1 MALSKPRKT
10 LAACC
15 GVHAIHD
22 GISDILYV
30 LLPLL
35 KESFNLTFAEI
46 GMIRGAHRAALAIF
60 QLPAG
65 LLAERVGERNLLV
78 VGTAIAGLA
87 YIGLGLSSGFVA
99 LLAILFFVGLGSAV
113 QHPLSASI
121 ISSAYATGP
130 RRAALG
136 TYAFAGDVGKFAFAG
151 GLGLLIAA
159 GIDWRGPVVSLGVF
173 TVLAAVVVLFVLLAV
188 QIGGRPEKPQERA
201 EEAKVSGWGI
211 REPIGFGAL
220 LGIMIVD
227 NCTRN
232 GFLTFVAFLLIA
244 GNVDTE
250 LAAMAIPAI
259 LLGGMWGKL
268 ACGVLAERV
277 GIIRTVIITE
287 IGTAIGIVVMI
298 FVEGD
303 MALFILPLLGTVLNG
318 TSSVLQGTIG
328 DLVDQERQSRAFGL
342 FFAISAACGIAA
354 PLGFGLLADAIS
366 IPTTMFVI
374 AGIPLLTFPLCLVL
388 SPILRAAASPAE

>member
-1 MALSKPRKT
+1 M
-10 LAACC
+10 
-15 GVHAIHD
+15 
-22 GISDILYV
+22 
-30 LLPLL
+30 
-35 KESFNLTFAEI
+35 
-46 GMIRGAHRAALAIF
+46 
-60 QLPAG
+60 
-65 LLAERVGERNLLV
+65 
-78 VGTAIAGLA
+78 
-87 YIGLGLSSGFVA
+87 
-99 LLAILFFVGLGSAV
+99 
-113 QHPLSASI
+113 
-121 ISSAYATGP
+121 
-130 RRAALG
+130 
-136 TYAFAGDVGKFAFAG
+136 
-151 GLGLLIAA
+151 
-159 GIDWRGPVVSLGVF
+159 SLGVF

-188 QIGGRPEKPQERA
+188 QIGGRPEKPQEKA

-268 ACGVLAERV
+268 ACGFLAERV

-303 MALFILPLLGTVLNG
+303 RLLFILPLLGIVLG
-318 TSSVLQGTIG
+318 TALRPFCREPSATSSTRNANREPSVCFLRLAR
-328 DLVDQERQSRAFGL
+328 LVASQRPLA
-342 FFAISAACGIAA
+342 SAW
-354 PLGFGLLADAIS
+354 ADAIS

-374 AGIPLLTFPLCLVL
+374 AGILLLTFPLMFSVIAHFCARR
-388 SPILRAAASPAE
+388 RAPPNKRSAQ

>member
-1 MALSKPRKT
+1 MATTKPRKP

-15 GVHAIHD
+15 GAHAIHD
-22 GISDILYV
+22 GLSDILYV

-35 KESFNLTFAEI
+35 RESFNLSFAEI
-46 GMIRGAHRAALAIF
+46 GMVRGAHRAALAIF

-65 LLAERVGERNLLV
+65 LLAERLGERNLLV
-78 VGTAIAGLA
+78 IGTAVAGLA
-87 YIGLGLSSGFVA
+87 YIGLGLSSGFVT
-99 LLAILFFVGLGSAV
+99 LLAILFFVGLGSSV

-121 ISSAYATGP
+121 ISTAYATGP

-136 TYAFAGDVGKFAFAG
+136 TYAFAGDVGKFSFAG

-159 GIDWRGPVVSLGVF
+159 GVDWRGPIVSLGVF
-173 TVLAAVVVLFVLLAV
+173 TILTAVVILFVLLAV
-188 QIGGRPEKPQERA
+188 QVGGRPEKPQERA
-201 EEAKVSGWGI
+201 IKTKVSGWGI

-220 LGIMIVD
+220 LGIMIFD

-268 ACGVLAERV
+268 ACGLLAERV

-287 IGTAIGIVVMI
+287 VGTAIGIVVMI

-303 MALFILPLLGTVLNG
+303 MAFFVLPLLGVVLNG

-366 IPTTMFVI
+366 IPATMFVI
-374 AGIPLLTFPLCLVL
+374 SAMLLLVFPLCLVL
-388 SPILRAAASPAE
+388 SPILRAAATPAE

>member
-65 LLAERVGERNLLV
+65 LLAERMGERNLLV

-159 GIDWRGPVVSLGVF
+159 GIDWRGPVV
-173 TVLAAVVVLFVLLAV
+173 AARC
-188 QIGGRPEKPQERA
+188 Q
-201 EEAKVSGWGI
+201 
-211 REPIGFGAL
+211 
-220 LGIMIVD
+220 
-227 NCTRN
+227 
-232 GFLTFVAFLLIA
+232 
-244 GNVDTE
+244 
-250 LAAMAIPAI
+250 
-259 LLGGMWGKL
+259 
-268 ACGVLAERV
+268 
-277 GIIRTVIITE
+277 
-287 IGTAIGIVVMI
+287 
-298 FVEGD
+298 
-303 MALFILPLLGTVLNG
+303 
-318 TSSVLQGTIG
+318 
-328 DLVDQERQSRAFGL
+328 
-342 FFAISAACGIAA
+342 
-354 PLGFGLLADAIS
+354 
-366 IPTTMFVI
+366 
-374 AGIPLLTFPLCLVL
+374 
-388 SPILRAAASPAE
+388 